1 MDAAAP
7 AEDTLIRRMSDTLA
21 SQVAAGEVVER
32 PASVVKELVENS
44 IDAGARA
51 VRVEIRRGGI
61 SLIRVSDDGSGMS
74 RADAELCLQR
84 HATSKLL
91 SAADLFDIRHLG
103 FRGEALPSIASV
115 SRLSLTT
122 RRPQDI
128 SGSRVICE
136 GGEQQPP
143 ADAGCAPGTD
153 ISIADLFYNTPVR
166 RKFLKSEETESGHAE
181 HQVKLHALAFPGLR
195 FTLVRDGNT
204 LFDLPA
210 TQDLRERIAGLFGRE
225 AADALLRI
233 RPTEAPGLRITGFLM
248 PLSAARRNRRMQFFF
263 LNGRPI
269 DSLLVAR
276 AVRDGYGGFP
286 TGLHPALFLYLEM
299 DPALVDVNV
308 HPAKREVR
316 FRRESELSLAVM
328 DAVAGTLAAH
338 ARGGR
343 AAEGEEPPAQQTM
356 APATAPAAPRP
367 DPTPTTPSAT
377 PAPTD
382 APPAQHV
389 PLVLRPV
396 LEPQQRE
403 LQLPPAAP
411 RPPAPS
417 TASPAPSASAPAAP
431 PLSPLPAAAPD
442 PALRRFRELGLLHG
456 RYCLFENSEGLVLM
470 SPRAARERIIFE
482 RLMQSNRHPLTAQR
496 LLSPELLEIDPRDR
510 GIVNEVSEQL
520 QHAGYIVSEFGQ
532 NTLRIEAV
540 PAILPLQQAAPFLSE
555 LLSAF
560 TSGELRFPRA
570 KDKNPFELLA
580 LRLARLY
587 ALREDISPWLREPLR
602 LLSELL
608 RCEIPYCTPHGRPT
622 LLPFALSE
630 IERRF
635 HAR

>member
-1 MDAAAP
+1 
-7 AEDTLIRRMSDTLA
+7 
-21 SQVAAGEVVER
+21 
-32 PASVVKELVENS
+32 
-44 IDAGARA
+44 
-51 VRVEIRRGGI
+51 
-61 SLIRVSDDGSGMS
+61 
-74 RADAELCLQR
+74 
-84 HATSKLL
+84 
-91 SAADLFDIRHLG
+91 
-103 FRGEALPSIASV
+103 
-115 SRLSLTT
+115 
-122 RRPQDI
+122 
-128 SGSRVICE
+128 
-136 GGEQQPP
+136 
-143 ADAGCAPGTD
+143 
-153 ISIADLFYNTPVR
+153 
-166 RKFLKSEETESGHAE
+166 
-181 HQVKLHALAFPGLR
+181 
-195 FTLVRDGNT
+195 
-204 LFDLPA
+204 
-210 TQDLRERIAGLFGRE
+210 
-225 AADALLRI
+225 
-233 RPTEAPGLRITGFLM
+233 
-248 PLSAARRNRRMQFFF
+248 
-263 LNGRPI
+263 
-269 DSLLVAR
+269 
-276 AVRDGYGGFP
+276 
-286 TGLHPALFLYLEM
+286 LYLEV

-338 ARGGR
+338 ARGGS
-343 AAEGEEPPAQQTM
+343 AAESEVPPTPQPSEPPTTEPAEPSEPPTTEPAEPT
-356 APATAPAAPRP
+356 APTPAAATAAA
-367 DPTPTTPSAT
+367 TVPTTAPTANTAPT
-377 PAPTD
+377 PAPG
-382 APPAQHV
+382 AAQRI

-403 LQLPPAAP
+403 LKLPPAAP
-411 RPPAPS
+411 RPAAPTGTVPA
-417 TASPAPSASAPAAP
+417 TPASASAAP

-442 PALRRFRELGLLHG
+442 PALRRFRDLGLLHG
-456 RYCLFENSEGLVLM
+456 RYCLFENTEGLVLM

-510 GIVNEVSEQL
+510 GVVSEVREQL
-520 QHAGYIVSEFGQ
+520 QHAGYIVSEFGH

-560 TSGELRFPRA
+560 TSGEVRLSRA

-587 ALREDISPWLREPLR
+587 AIREDISPWLREPLR